1 MAKGK
6 LGKLVALSAV
16 VGAGAWVYK
25 KYDTIKSMYH
35 KVSIFKGDRYEFDE
49 FDGEAIAAMF
59 SGVMIDLSDVTFSED
74 EVYLDIYALCSGIRV
89 LIPKDV
95 EVVLEGSNNA
105 SGVQV
110 DQNEDT
116 PKTRTLYINYNI
128 TASGLQITDN
138 VDDCCDD
145 PDCCCEDDD
154 DCCSDDDCC
163 CGSDEEVSEA
173 VEEVVEAVVPS
184 VEEVFEEASEVV
196 TPVVEEVVE
205 EVEAFEEA
213 DAFEEVALAEKELD
227 KAVNEAAQD
236 LDEAA
241 QEVEEAIDN
250 FMDQDDVFNS
260 FDTKSDDE
268 DDFFD

>member
-16 VGAGAWVYK
+16 IGAGAWVYK

-59 SGVMIDLSDVTFSED
+59 SGVMIDLSDVVFSED

-110 DQNEDT
+110 DQDEDT

-138 VDDCCDD
+138 IDACCDDECCDD
-145 PDCCCEDDD
+145 PDCC
-154 DCCSDDDCC
+154 
-163 CGSDEEVSEA
+163 SDEESIKE
-173 VEEVVEAVVPS
+173 VEEDLSDEVEPFA
-184 VEEVFEEASEVV
+184 EEVILQAEE
-196 TPVVEEVVE
+196 TFE
-205 EVEAFEEA
+205 EVEEE
-213 DAFEEVALAEKELD
+213 DLD
-227 KAVNEAAQD
+227 KMVSESAAE

-241 QEVEEAIDN
+241 QKVEEAIDD
-250 FMDQDDVFNS
+250 FIDQDDA
-260 FDTKSDDE
+260 FDSSADVN
-268 DDFFD
+268 DDFFE

>member
-35 KVSIFKGDRYEFDE
+35 KVSIFTGDRYEFDE

-59 SGVMIDLSDVTFSED
+59 SGVMIDLSDVVFNED

-105 SGVQV
+105 SGVQL
-110 DQNEDT
+110 DQDEDT

-138 VDDCCDD
+138 VNDCSEECCDD
-145 PDCCCEDDD
+145 PDCDDP
-154 DCCSDDDCC
+154 DCCSDEK
-163 CGSDEEVSEA
+163 SVM
-173 VEEVVEAVVPS
+173 EEVVEDISDDVEPFVENIVS
-184 VEEVFEEASEVV
+184 DVKDKVEETEE
-196 TPVVEEVVE
+196 VVEEVVE
-205 EVEAFEEA
+205 DVNEVV
-213 DAFEEVALAEKELD
+213 DEVKETSKEELD
-227 KAVNEAAQD
+227 KMVNAAAVE

-241 QEVEEAIDN
+241 AEVEEAIDE
-250 FMDQDDVFNS
+250 FIDKEDS
-260 FDTKSDDE
+260 FDAFDSDDE
-268 DDFFD
+268 SDDDFFE

>member
-145 PDCCCEDDD
+145 PDCC
-154 DCCSDDDCC
+154 SDDEEPCDDPECC
-163 CGSDEEVSEA
+163 CNNVEEEAVEEAVEAVETAVPVVEEA
-173 VEEVVEAVVPS
+173 VEEVVA
-184 VEEVFEEASEVV
+184 
-196 TPVVEEVVE
+196 PVVEEVIE

-213 DAFEEVALAEKELD
+213 DAFEEVASAEENLD
-227 KAVNEAAQD
+227 EVVKEAAKD
-236 LDEAA
+236 LDDAA

-250 FMDQDDVFNS
+250 FMDKDDAFS
-260 FDTKSDDE
+260 TFDSNDDD